1 MSIQP
6 SGALLLDLN
15 QSITLTCNLT
25 SNADNAATY
34 RWDLNG
40 YLIRNNSNPDYNI
53 SYTDASS
60 TTQGGTYH
68 CTVYKNDGTIVPSVN
83 SVLVAFAPLITV
95 SPQSTGVMINGSV
108 QFTCNVTSS
117 PTSTIQWARVPV
129 GTPIGTVLDELT
141 PYFNNLPNNS
151 FQNVSDSTDTTNSST
166 LIIDPVLS
174 SDFGNYICVGILY
187 NDTLTAPM
195 SSGSGIGLNLQ
206 MINMVSIAISNA
218 STLSGKLHI
227 FLITTYIIH
236 DACCLFM
243 YI

>member
-1 MSIQP
+1 M
-6 SGALLLDLN
+6 
-15 QSITLTCNLT
+15 TCNLT
-25 SNADNAATY
+25 SNADNATY

-40 YLIRNNSNPDYNI
+40 YLIRSDSNPDYTI

-60 TTQGGTYH
+60 TTQGGTYR
-68 CTVYKNDGTIVPSVN
+68 CTVYKDGTGVSSVN

-95 SPQSTGVMINGSV
+95 SPQSTGVMIDGSV

-129 GTPIGTVLDELT
+129 GITINSTTVLDELT
-141 PYFNNLPNNS
+141 PYFNNLP
-151 FQNVSDSTDTTNSST
+151 TNSIQVVNDVTNRTNSTT

-227 FLITTYIIH
+227 F
-236 DACCLFM
+236 
-243 YI
+243 

>member
-6 SGALLLDLN
+6 SGALLLELN

-25 SNADNAATY
+25 SNADNATY

-40 YLIRNNSNPDYNI
+40 YLIRNNSNPYYNI

-60 TTQGGTYH
+60 TTQGGIYH
-68 CTVYKNDGTIVPSVN
+68 CTVYKDGTIVPSVN
-83 SVLVAFAPLITV
+83 SVLIAFAPLITV
-95 SPQSTGVMINGSV
+95 SPQSTGVMVNGSV

-117 PTSTIQWARVPV
+117 PTSIIQWARVPV
-129 GTPIGTVLDELT
+129 GTAIGTVLDELI
-141 PYFNNLPNNS
+141 PYFNNLP
-151 FQNVSDSTDTTNSST
+151 TNSIQVVNDVTNRTNSTT

-206 MINMVSIAISNA
+206 MINMVSISISNA
-218 STLSGKLHI
+218 ATLSGKLHI
-227 FLITTYIIH
+227 FNYYLYHT
-236 DACCLFM
+236 
-243 YI
+243 